1 MAWAFFAGLPLFYLL
16 QTSCC
21 ILSQASEALFL
32 STLISPAGEAF
43 SCVKEHFLFH
53 SSLPGVQILSQFPFS
68 FFSPTLLFGDLS
80 CILVL

>member
-16 QTSCC
+16 QTSCSV
-21 ILSQASEALFL
+21 LSQASEAVFL
-32 STLISPAGEAF
+32 STLTSPADEAF

-68 FFSPTLLFGDLS
+68 LFSPTLLCGDLS